1 MPLAGTPL
9 GMLWMVASG
18 LLFIALT
25 TVTRVLAQEL
35 DPWQTQCLRFA
46 AGVLVMVPWIL
57 RRGVAAFRPV
67 QPMGHVWRGAIHT
80 SALLIWFSALPFV
93 PVAET
98 IALGFTAPLFVLI
111 GAVLFLKEPVDRA
124 RWGATAL
131 GFAGVLV
138 VVAPQLTGTGGWHAA
153 LMLASAPLFA
163 ASFLITKALTRRDAP
178 EVIVV
183 WQAVAVCVLTIPFA
197 IPGWQWPTAWQW
209 ALFGLA
215 GLIGSAGHYALTTA
229 FKHADVSALQPIRF
243 VDLLWAALFG
253 LAVFGDMPAATTIA
267 GGVVILAA
275 TTWITRHE
283 ARAKRAR

>member
-1 MPLAGTPL
+1 MPLRGTPL
-9 GMLWMVASG
+9 GMLWMAASG
-18 LLFIALT
+18 VLFIALT

-46 AGVLVMVPWIL
+46 AGVAVMLPWIL
-57 RRGVAAFRPV
+57 RRGIATFRPV

-98 IALGFTAPLFVLI
+98 IAIGFTSPLFVLI
-111 GAVLFLKEPVDRA
+111 GAALFLKERVDGA

-131 GFAGVLV
+131 GFAGVLI
-138 VVAPQLTGTGGWHAA
+138 VVAPQLVGAAGLPAA

-163 ASFLITKALTRRDAP
+163 ASFLITKALTRRDSP

-183 WQAVAVCVLTIPFA
+183 WQAIAVCVLTIPFA
-197 IPGWQWPTAWQW
+197 IPGWQWPTPMQW
-209 ALFGLA
+209 ALFLLA

-229 FKHADVSALQPIRF
+229 FKHTDVSALQPIRF
-243 VDLLWAALFG
+243 VDLVWAALFG
-253 LAVFGDMPAATTIA
+253 LAVFGDMPAMTTLA
-267 GGVVILAA
+267 GGVVILVA
-275 TTWITRHE
+275 TTWIARHE
-283 ARAKRAR
+283 ARARPRA